1 MVCHKDT
8 SFFLIFRGCIIKNI
22 CYLENRKAPQGDDGF
37 TCKPRGHYTGFTYKI
52 KNEVIQWDIV
62 LCHKCLD

>member
-37 TCKPRGHYTGFTYKI
+37 TYKI